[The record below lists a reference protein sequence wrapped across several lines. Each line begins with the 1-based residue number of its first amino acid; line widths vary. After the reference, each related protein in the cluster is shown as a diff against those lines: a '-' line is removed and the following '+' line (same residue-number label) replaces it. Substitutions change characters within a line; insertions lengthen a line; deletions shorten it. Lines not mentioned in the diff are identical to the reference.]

1 MVSPV
6 CTTRTSLHN
15 AEDSQDSKTKLFT
28 CAEIQDAARRIG
40 MEISLSTLGPF
51 YRTVIR
57 LATKD
62 EADPKGKI
70 IGFTSGTITAPLLR
84 QDTMKI
90 YGVNTGNQL
99 SRKEAQKNT
108 RGWTSP
114 TTFGLSLLLGA
125 YGGRYAYDQGCT
137 KAELLAINDNERQH
151 TILQRHY
158 QRLGLKP
165 VREVTED
172 LSCIPGTSTHLYLA
186 LSCLM
191 CWACRPHRM
200 GRCRHAYGGRHRRA
214 HGAACRPNPPS
225 RSLSHAAGRIPRSA
239 GDMLQHGRPWPGPTQ
254 SAEQRATRCGHA
266 KPASGPGML
275 GPRQ

>member
-1 MVSPV
+1 MWAFIFLIQHSYVSMTVQNGHFNGAIHQPSLSAFHWSTGRGASSFVDKLYRRKNLVSCV
-6 CTTRTSLHN
+6 CGMRAVHN
-15 AEDSQDSKTKLFT
+15 AEDFGESKMELFT

-57 LATKD
+57 LAAKD
-62 EADPKGKI
+62 ESDPKGKI
-70 IGFTSGTITAPLLR
+70 IGFTSGTITVPLLR

-99 SRKEAQKNT
+99 SRRESLKNN

-151 TILQRHY
+151 TILKRHY
-158 QRLGLKP
+158 QRLGLKS

-172 LSCIPGTSTHLYLA
+172 LSCIPGTSSLLY
-186 LSCLM
+186 S
-191 CWACRPHRM
+191 P
-200 GRCRHAYGGRHRRA
+200 RR
-214 HGAACRPNPPS
+214 
-225 RSLSHAAGRIPRSA
+225 LV
-239 GDMLQHGRPWPGPTQ
+239 
-254 SAEQRATRCGHA
+254 
-266 KPASGPGML
+266 
-275 GPRQ
+275 